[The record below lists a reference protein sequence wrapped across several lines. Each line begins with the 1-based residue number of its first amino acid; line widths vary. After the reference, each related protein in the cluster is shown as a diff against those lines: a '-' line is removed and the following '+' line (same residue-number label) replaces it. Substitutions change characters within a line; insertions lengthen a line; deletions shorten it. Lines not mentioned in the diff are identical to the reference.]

1 MIIIIKLLII
11 FNFRFEFDGSEIEK
25 KNEQIAQSDVVI
37 GVDPIDLDGIY
48 LESPDDLIEETFYQW
63 QQLTVMN

>member
-63 QQLTVMN
+63 QLVNE